1 MKKVLLIAILAVA
14 GVSNAQDMK
23 FGVKGGLNFAN
34 VTNTND
40 GSNLTAFHLGGFA
53 NFKVADKFAVQPELL
68 YSAQGSSYTG
78 GKFELNYIN
87 VPVMAQFEVS
97 EGINLEVGPQI
108 GFLMSAK
115 SAGTDVK
122 EYLSTTDFSL
132 NLGAAYNI
140 DENMSVG
147 LRYGMGLT
155 KVQKELGTNESASK
169 NSVVQLSFG
178 YSF

>member
-34 VTNTND
+34 VTNTTD
-40 GSNLTAFHLGGFA
+40 TSMRTAFHLGGFA
-53 NFKVADKFAVQPELL
+53 NIGVSDKFSVQPELI
-68 YSAQGSSYTG
+68 YSAQGVKSSSSTLALDY
-78 GKFELNYIN
+78 LNI
-87 VPVMAQFEVS
+87 PVMAQFKVADQVS
-97 EGINLEVGPQI
+97 LEVGPQI

-115 SAGTDVK
+115 ADSVDYK
-122 EYLSTTDFSL
+122 EYMKSTDFGL
-132 NLGAAYNI
+132 NFGGAYNI

-147 LRYGMGLT
+147 LRYNMGLSDT
-155 KVQKELGTNESASK
+155 AKERSAGDATK